1 MKSTV
6 VKTYDEKNET
16 KEKFKPFVSGV
27 QNIEKGALNIESS
40 KEVTPNDG
48 THTLNLK
55 NTRQVTASSS
65 QGRRGVQGT

>member
-27 QNIEKGALNIESS
+27 QNIEVS
-40 KEVTPNDG
+40 KDGTPNNGG
-48 THTLNLK
+48 THTLNLR
-55 NTRQVTASSS
+55 NTR
-65 QGRRGVQGT
+65 